1 MATMYENIEALDKEI
16 ARLHSKMST
25 LDPTADNYKAMR
37 VTLDALYKL
46 RNDVY
51 KADATD
57 LLERDKS
64 ETASKQKETE
74 FELRRAE
81 LEAAKERLETE
92 TELKEAELE
101 VRKTELEAAK
111 ERFEAE
117 MSSKEKELEN
127 RSQEIFLNR
136 DRLEAELELK
146 RTEIALDRERLEA
159 ETKQQEEE
167 NELRRQEL
175 EQQEK
180 HHKDEMK
187 SQRRDRA
194 RDYITTGVNVAT
206 SIAKLALGLAA
217 CYVVAKEG
225 YKFEETGVATSRAF
239 KEEAKNVWDLFKS
252 QIK

>member
-25 LDPTADNYKAMR
+25 FDPTADNYKAMR

-51 KADATD
+51 KADMTD

-74 FELRRAE
+74 FELRR
-81 LEAAKERLETE
+81 
-92 TELKEAELE
+92 
-101 VRKTELEAAK
+101 VELEAAK

-146 RTEIALDRERLEA
+146 GTEIALDRERLEA
-159 ETKQQEEE
+159 ETKQREEE

-194 RDYITTGVNVAT
+194 RDYITTGVNVVT

>member
-64 ETASKQKETE
+64 ETESKQKETE

-101 VRKTELEAAK
+101 VRKSELEAAK
-111 ERFEAE
+111 ERF
-117 MSSKEKELEN
+117 
-127 RSQEIFLNR
+127 
-136 DRLEAELELK
+136 EAELELK

-175 EQQEK
+175 EQQKKE
-180 HHKDEMK
+180 HKDEMK
-187 SQRRDRA
+187 SQRRERA